1 MSAALL
7 EAPSRQFAEHSQLLE
22 PDVPKGYEFVDGE
35 LKEREVSYLSNYVAS
50 EISFVLKLHTKPRE
64 LGWVSSEGVSLQCF
78 ADDPEKV
85 RRADVA
91 FHSLD
96 TLSDDEATTQ
106 GHCRVVPDFVV
117 EVISPND
124 MFYKVGK
131 KLKEWLKA
139 GVKLVWLVDPD
150 EKTLYAYY
158 ADGTSK
164 LFNMGDTI
172 TAAPVLPEFAQPLAD
187 FFVRPKKSK

>member
-1 MSAALL
+1 MSTALL
-7 EAPSRQFAEHSQLLE
+7 DAPTREYADVPHMTELE
-22 PDVPKGYEFVDGE
+22 VPKGYEFVDGQLE
-35 LKEREVSYLSNYVAS
+35 EMEVSYLSNYVAS
-50 EISFVLKLHTKPRE
+50 EISFLLKLHTKPKE

-78 ADDPEKV
+78 PDDPEKV

-96 TLSDDEATTQ
+96 RLTDEEATTQ
-106 GHCRVVPDFVV
+106 GHCRVVPDLVV

-139 GVKLVWLVDPD
+139 RVKLVWLVDPD
-150 EKTLYAYY
+150 EQTLYAYY

-164 LFNMGDTI
+164 LFNKGDII